1 MLYQVAELISFS
13 GKFCLSALNIEL
25 SLLRVASIKRLEDVT
40 HDEVKHDS
48 ACSELTSAS
57 TWCDKDFDWLSP
69 LTITSLIWRSFSISD
84 IWWKQTILTH
94 CLIFYSLSKYML
106 KSAFVSATRLSV
118 LVVGLFVFGT
128 IFLDNCDVWRL
139 HSHLCIISNW

>member
-13 GKFCLSALNIEL
+13 GKFCLSTLNIEL

-57 TWCDKDFDWLSP
+57 TRCDKDFDWLSP
-69 LTITSLIWRSFSISD
+69 LSITSLI
-84 IWWKQTILTH
+84 
-94 CLIFYSLSKYML
+94 
-106 KSAFVSATRLSV
+106 
-118 LVVGLFVFGT
+118 
-128 IFLDNCDVWRL
+128 
-139 HSHLCIISNW
+139 

>member
-1 MLYQVAELISFS
+1 MLNQVAELISFS

-57 TWCDKDFDWLSP
+57 T
-69 LTITSLIWRSFSISD
+69 
-84 IWWKQTILTH
+84 
-94 CLIFYSLSKYML
+94 
-106 KSAFVSATRLSV
+106 
-118 LVVGLFVFGT
+118 
-128 IFLDNCDVWRL
+128 
-139 HSHLCIISNW
+139 

>member
-48 ACSELTSAS
+48 AWSELTSAS
-57 TWCDKDFDWLSP
+57 TRCDKDFDWLSP
-69 LTITSLIWRSFSISD
+69 LSITSLIWRSFSISD
-84 IWWKQTILTH
+84 IW
-94 CLIFYSLSKYML
+94 
-106 KSAFVSATRLSV
+106 
-118 LVVGLFVFGT
+118 
-128 IFLDNCDVWRL
+128 
-139 HSHLCIISNW
+139 